1 MLLLCSQIIDFITSV
16 SQVRAGDDGG
26 SGERQRLY
34 GRCLLQPGVEPTGHK
49 DRPFPS
55 HRRCL
60 NSPITWLPVGP
71 RRNVR
76 GALGAVSA
84 MSQPCSPVSLCWK
97 GKVSCLPAMGAAG
110 LERSLMQERRGLCH
124 PPLTRFP
131 SPGQSPVYQASAP
144 HIPNATAPGA
154 DPGPGMGQDTCVPPR
169 VSAVDVTSPVTVPLL
184 PEPPNPHLHPP
195 TAQQPP
201 GPSPPSWSISSSSAG
216 KGEHTAMRRVF
227 YSCAR
232 SSSPGQDSEPPQDKS
247 VGSGHSGV
255 SPRKQLLC
263 YSCS

>member
-26 SGERQRLY
+26 SGERQRIY

-60 NSPITWLPVGP
+60 NSPITWLPVGLP
-71 RRNVR
+71 RNVR

-124 PPLTRFP
+124 PPLTRLP

-144 HIPNATAPGA
+144 
-154 DPGPGMGQDTCVPPR
+154 
-169 VSAVDVTSPVTVPLL
+169 TSPMPRPWGWHCLWRCRPWPWDVAGHVCPTQGFCCGCNQPCDS
-184 PEPPNPHLHPP
+184 P
-195 TAQQPP
+195 TAARTPRSPSPSTHSTAAPRSQPSLLEHLQQQRRERRAHSYEEGVLQLCQVQLTRPGLRAPP
-201 GPSPPSWSISSSSAG
+201 G
-216 KGEHTAMRRVF
+216 
-227 YSCAR
+227 
-232 SSSPGQDSEPPQDKS
+232 
-247 VGSGHSGV
+247 
-255 SPRKQLLC
+255 
-263 YSCS
+263 